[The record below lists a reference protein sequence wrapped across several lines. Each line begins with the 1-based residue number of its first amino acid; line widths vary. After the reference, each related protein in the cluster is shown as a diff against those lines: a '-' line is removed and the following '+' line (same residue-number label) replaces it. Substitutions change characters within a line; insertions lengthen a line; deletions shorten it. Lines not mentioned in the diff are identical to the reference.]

1 MQETTVFSPSPIY
14 ARPSVIRSTFEQ
26 VVQVLGASRR
36 AAREEATV
44 SHADLGRLL
53 DAARRL
59 NNSMSVSELLDRTLS
74 DALAWLGCDAAAVA
88 LLDAEQQVIDARTAG
103 DVGEILTRGV
113 TLAAHVRRTLRTAP
127 QWNGGRVCAALNGQH
142 GLAGMLLVSF
152 DRRNAAQARAMAKVT
167 TFAEMASTAID
178 GLRARERAAQAAAEQ
193 ERARLSRDLHDS
205 VSQSLF
211 GVSLGVR
218 TGLQMLNT
226 ENVGVDAARQPIAY
240 ALDLADAAFTQMRA
254 LIFEMRADCLNEE
267 GILRGLRRQS
277 EAIIARHRS
286 EFGTDLKIHI
296 AENEPPMA
304 SALREAMYRIAVE
317 AMQNAG
323 KHARATNI
331 SVDLSTDGDVI
342 TMTVRDD
349 GRGFDADATYHGHL
363 GMKSMRERAELAG
376 ATLHVESTPG
386 RGTVI
391 RVDSR

>member
-14 ARPSVIRSTFEQ
+14 ARPGVIRSTFEQ
-26 VVQVLGASRR
+26 VVQALGASRR

-44 SHADLGRLL
+44 SQAELGRLL

-59 NNSMSVSELLDRTLS
+59 NNSVSVSELLDRTLS

-88 LLDAEQQVIDARTAG
+88 LLDAEQRVIDARTAG

-113 TLAAHVRRTLRTAP
+113 TLASHVRRTLRTAP
-127 QWNGGRVCAALNGQH
+127 QWNEGRVCAALNGQH

-152 DRRNAAQARAMAKVT
+152 DRRCAARAMAKVT
-167 TFAEMASTAID
+167 AFAEMASTAID
-178 GLRARERAAQAAAEQ
+178 GLRARERAAQSAAEQ

-296 AENEPPMA
+296 AENEPLMA

-331 SVDLSTDGDVI
+331 AVDLSGDGDVV

-349 GRGFDADATYHGHL
+349 GRGFDVDATYHGHL